1 MGSGLLAFAPYD
13 HLPRLRELPRDP
25 EQPLAVHR
33 LSTVH
38 RFYEFAA
45 LWAADAW
52 LVPTG
57 SRLKSG
63 RARAAWDKAVPT
75 APTTSMLLER
85 DEAAG
90 DDQYLFFSLNALHRD
105 SQQVYPAVAYDLK
118 RLCAPITRG
127 AHTRERNVGFR
138 PHDLEPAYRVVDQA
152 ADDWS
157 STGNDCGCDPDE
169 ACRCSQFTNLSEALS
184 RIAEHGTV
192 TGRLAVLDLAKL
204 HLLAMLGHNTRHHA
218 ERYFTKLMNEDHWC
232 RKATEDYLY
241 DPDDILV
248 CKGLRKIEWQEPFLS
263 QARAGLVEIL
273 YGGALRLRDADYVC
287 TDDGW
292 RKLR

>member
-105 SQQVYPAVAYDLK
+105 SQQVYPAVAYRLD
-118 RLCAPITRG
+118 RLCAPVGRSR
-127 AHTRERNVGFR
+127 REPRVGFR

-157 STGNDCGCDPDE
+157 NTGSDCGCDPGE
-169 ACRCSQFTNLSEALS
+169 ACRCTQFTNLSEALS
-184 RIAEHGTV
+184 RIADFGTI
-192 TGRLAVLDLAKL
+192 TGSRAVMDLAQA
-204 HLLAMLGHNTRHHA
+204 HLRALRGEDMTEVARPH
-218 ERYFTKLMNEDHWC
+218 FQKVVNEANWC
-232 RKATEDYLY
+232 ATATDDYLY

-248 CKGLRKIEWQEPFLS
+248 CKGVRKIHWADAFQGLPS
-263 QARAGLVEIL
+263 AGTVEIL
-273 YGGALRLRDADYVC
+273 YGGALRLKDADYVC

-292 RKLR
+292 RQLR